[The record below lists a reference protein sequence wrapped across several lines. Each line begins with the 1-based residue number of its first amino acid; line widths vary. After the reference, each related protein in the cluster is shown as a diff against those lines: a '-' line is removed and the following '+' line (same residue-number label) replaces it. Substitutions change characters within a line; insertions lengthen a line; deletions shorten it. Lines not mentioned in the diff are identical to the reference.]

1 MLPVYMA
8 PSLLEC
14 HCLPCTSGKLS
25 KVHPKFWGGMRL
37 HSHQKLAVPYS
48 TTNKNTIQIHSDN
61 LDFHGPVIPFTK
73 DLFQI
78 RGESEREYMA
88 ETSNECARPTPL

>member
-1 MLPVYMA
+1 M
-8 PSLLEC
+8 
-14 HCLPCTSGKLS
+14 
-25 KVHPKFWGGMRL
+25 
-37 HSHQKLAVPYS
+37 PYS

-88 ETSNECARPTPL
+88 ETSNECARPTPLWDSDACKKPVAEPNKVQEQYFESYNSNGKPVAHHSAM